1 MAIRVYNTLS
11 RSKEAFEP
19 MTPGQVRMYVCGPT
33 VYDSCHIGH
42 ARSIVVF
49 DVIYRYL
56 MLRGYAVTYARN
68 FTDVDDK
75 IINRAN
81 ELGVSPKELAEKYI
95 DEFYKDMDALNVKT
109 PTHEPRATEHVDSII
124 AVVRR
129 LIEKG
134 YAYAVEGNVFFAV
147 EKYADYG
154 KLSGRKLSEMEAG
167 ARVEIDRQK
176 RNPMDFVLWKASKPG
191 EPAWDS
197 PWGKGRPGWHIE
209 CSAMSADYLGESF
222 DIHGGGKDLIF
233 PHHENEIAQA
243 EAAYDQT
250 FVKYWLHNGFV
261 NIEHEKMSKSL
272 NNFLM
277 IKDIVKA
284 YHPEVVRLFLL
295 SSHYRSP
302 VDFTDQAVKEAGSAL
317 DKIYTLLER
326 VESVLGELPAPE
338 EEGMSGDVTD
348 TGFWQAFCEAMDDD
362 FNTAQG
368 LGVLFDAVRALNRRL
383 DDDPAAS
390 ARDEIMAQCREIVT
404 IGNVLGILGE
414 SPAVYFEKQ
423 RQAALEA
430 AAVDTETIEKMVR
443 EREAARKAKDFQTAD
458 RIRDELLEMH
468 IQLEDRPDGTIW
480 RYAK

>member
-1 MAIRVYNTLS
+1 
-11 RSKEAFEP
+11 
-19 MTPGQVRMYVCGPT
+19 
-33 VYDSCHIGH
+33 
-42 ARSIVVF
+42 
-49 DVIYRYL
+49 
-56 MLRGYAVTYARN
+56 
-68 FTDVDDK
+68 
-75 IINRAN
+75 
-81 ELGVSPKELAEKYI
+81 
-95 DEFYKDMDALNVKT
+95 
-109 PTHEPRATEHVDSII
+109 
-124 AVVRR
+124 
-129 LIEKG
+129 
-134 YAYAVEGNVFFAV
+134 
-147 EKYADYG
+147 
-154 KLSGRKLSEMEAG
+154 
-167 ARVEIDRQK
+167 
-176 RNPMDFVLWKASKPG
+176 MDFVLWKASKPG

-197 PWGKGRPGWHIE
+197 PWGRGRPGWHIE

-383 DDDPAAS
+383 DDDSAAS

-404 IGNVLGILGE
+404 IGNVLGILAE

-423 RQAALEA
+423 RQTALEA